1 MDTRLFKSV
10 IDADNAAV
18 CICDLNHIVV
28 YMNKAAVN
36 KYHVDIT
43 GKSIFDCHNP
53 KSKETIIKVVDYFKA
68 DVSHNSVHT
77 FYNAKENRDIY
88 MIALRDDEDNLIGY
102 YEKHC
107 YRDIDNTG
115 FYEGIDYGNKD

>member
-10 IDADNAAV
+10 IDADNTAV

-28 YMNKAAVN
+28 YMNKAAAN

-53 KSKETIIKVVDYFKA
+53 KSKEIIIKVVDYFKS
-68 DVSHNSVHT
+68 DVNHNSVHT
-77 FYNAKENRDIY
+77 FYNAKENRDVY